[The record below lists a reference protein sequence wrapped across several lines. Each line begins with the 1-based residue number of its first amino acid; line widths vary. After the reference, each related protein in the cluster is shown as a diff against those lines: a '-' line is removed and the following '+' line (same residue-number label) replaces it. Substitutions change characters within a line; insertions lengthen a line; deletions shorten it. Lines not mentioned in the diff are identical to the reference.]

1 MKKLKRISFDTLL
14 TSLTPIVSWIFLSI
28 FLDKSLINIF
38 LITYPIQ
45 YISSILKSVFGIG
58 ANISEEKY
66 NVKDDILSGMFFG
79 LVFSLI
85 IYVIIILNL
94 SPYINFMHE
103 AKEINKL
110 FLFYSVS
117 IIFLQTILSFV
128 LDKLYFECKNLLAN
142 KYTVIFN
149 FINIFVLILT
159 TLIFKNDSLIVFL
172 TLISV
177 SIYTFIIYIKSF
189 RKFKIK
195 FDLLKWIKYDSIE
208 LTNYVFLFLTFL
220 FGISTATNYG
230 SEYALAFTFVA
241 LITDIQWDI
250 TDAISTVTKID
261 LSENTFNYK
270 KSINNA
276 YILVMILVISS
287 FIMYIV
293 MHQLYKLNIIITSI
307 YLLFHFIDFII
318 CPIHKVNT
326 TFLHLEYSEV
336 KMTIHNIIARIIRL
350 ILSFLPTPFC
360 VVIGQLTSAIYQ
372 TVMSKII
379 FIKHFKLYKNK
390 TILRRN

>member
-1 MKKLKRISFDTLL
+1 MKKLKQISFDTLL
-14 TSLTPIVSWIFLSI
+14 TSLTPILSWIFLSI

-45 YISSILKSVFGIG
+45 YISSILKSIFGIG

-79 LVFSLI
+79 LIFSLI
-85 IYVIIILNL
+85 IYLIIIFNLN
-94 SPYINFMHE
+94 SYINFMHE
-103 AKEINKL
+103 EAEINKI
-110 FLFYSVS
+110 FLFYSIS
-117 IIFLQTILSFV
+117 IIFLQIILGLV
-128 LDKLYFECKNLLAN
+128 LDKLYFECKNSLAN
-142 KYTVIFN
+142 RYTIIFN
-149 FINIFVLILT
+149 LINISVLILS
-159 TLIFKNDSLIVFL
+159 TLLIKNNFLIVLF

-177 SIYTFIIYIKSF
+177 SFYTLFTFINSF
-189 RKFKIK
+189 KKFKLK

-208 LTNYVFLFLTFL
+208 LTNYLFLFLTFL

-276 YILVMILVISS
+276 YTLVVLLVLSS

-293 MHQLYKLNIIITSI
+293 MHQIYNLDVRITSI
-307 YLLFHFIDFII
+307 YLLFHFADFII
-318 CPIHKVNT
+318 CPIHKINT
-326 TFLHLEYSEV
+326 TFLHLEYSEA
-336 KMTIHNIIARIIRL
+336 KMTIQNIIARVIRL
-350 ILSFLPTPFC
+350 VLSFLPTPFC

-379 FIKHFKLYKNK
+379 FIKHFKIFKNK
-390 TILRRN
+390 IIVRR